1 MSIEIISVRIHI
13 NTLGEEFEKIVGE
26 IDLSDQLI
34 ADIRSHY
41 TEKTGVPVDLL
52 IRKYLASVDELSGL
66 MYAYSL
72 MRPEWFVGMEA
83 KSVMKKIKDKNL
95 LQELIENMSEIVKN
109 IWTSLWK
116 SLSHKLI
123 EALAS

>member
-1 MSIEIISVRIHI
+1 MQYFAKKLWQDDDARYIAGLLHDVDRDHI
-13 NTLGEEFEKIVGE
+13 GKDPSKHLGEEFEKIVGE

-52 IRKYLASVDELSGL
+52 IRKYLSAVDELSGL

-72 MRPEWFVGMEA
+72 MRPE
-83 KSVMKKIKDKNL
+83 
-95 LQELIENMSEIVKN
+95 
-109 IWTSLWK
+109 
-116 SLSHKLI
+116 
-123 EALAS
+123 